1 MIGGVK
7 IPLIGALGAVNDT
20 YTTQA
25 RPLLPWGW
33 AEQVLP
39 LETNRGAVAAT
50 LAGLTC
56 VARGSQQYGSVA
68 ATLAGL
74 TCQAQGSQQFGAVT
88 ATLAGLTCA
97 AQGSHH
103 VGTVTATL
111 QGLTCQAAGTV
122 VTFGT
127 LAVTL
132 AGLTCLATGNAGAV
146 SGPVVATFAGLSCL
160 ALGLTGRELPY
171 SYGDAA
177 PARASPPSATGAE
190 QVQLSIA
197 GPSRVT

>member
-1 MIGGVK
+1 MNGGLK
-7 IPLIGALGAVNDT
+7 IPLLGALGAVNDT
-20 YTTQA
+20 VASQA
-25 RPLLPWGW
+25 RPMLPWGW
-33 AEQVLP
+33 AEQQFP
-39 LETNRGAVAAT
+39 LEDNEGAVAAT
-50 LAGLTC
+50 LDGLTC
-56 VARGSQQYGSVA
+56 AAQGSQQYGAIA
-68 ATLAGL
+68 ATLD
-74 TCQAQGSQQFGAVT
+74 
-88 ATLAGLTCA
+88 GLTCA

-103 VGTVTATL
+103 VGTVAATL
-111 QGLTCQAAGTV
+111 DGLTCAAQGEV
-122 VTFGT
+122 LTFGT
-127 LAVTL
+127 IVATL

-146 SGPVVATFAGLSCL
+146 SGPIEATLAGLTCA